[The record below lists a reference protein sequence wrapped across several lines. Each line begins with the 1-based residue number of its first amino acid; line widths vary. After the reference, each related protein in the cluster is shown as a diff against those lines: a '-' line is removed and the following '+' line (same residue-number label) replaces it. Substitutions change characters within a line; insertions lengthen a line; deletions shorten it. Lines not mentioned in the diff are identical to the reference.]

1 VIDEWRMQK
10 RALARELE
18 KKKKKKKKKKRKKVG
33 SNMQREES

>member
-1 VIDEWRMQK
+1 MQK